1 MERNATSG
9 SSLPGSAGAPQPGDS
24 DRGYVDWGAILA
36 GAAIAA
42 GTSIVLTTFAAALGL
57 GAISPDPDGNM
68 ISGWGLALTAL
79 FTAISMVAIY
89 MLGGYIA
96 GRLRKRVD
104 ASSRDEVTAR
114 DGIHGLVVWALGMIL
129 TGWIAAS
136 AIGTGAQAVGSAAGT
151 AVNAAGSAIGGIA
164 QGAGQLAGGVVSGAG
179 QLAGGAVSGLG
190 QAAGGAAAGA
200 AADGTLADALPEG
213 LASNP
218 LDYLTDGLLRQ
229 DAPGAG
235 YSEAALRR
243 EVSGIL
249 MSLIRTGEISERDRQ
264 YLVQAAAART
274 GLSEAEVNARV
285 DAAVTQAQEIRAEA
299 ERTLENA
306 RQQAETLRQEAETT
320 AQQAAQAAIDA
331 AEKARQAAILS
342 AFLLAASSLIAGA
355 AAYIGAVRGGRHR
368 DESKLW
374 GGLRYH
380 R

>member
-1 MERNATSG
+1 MERGTTQG
-9 SSLPGSAGAPQPGDS
+9 SNMPGSVGAPAAGDAG
-24 DRGYVDWGAILA
+24 RGYVDWGAILA

-57 GAISPDPDGNM
+57 GAISAQPDGNM
-68 ISGWGLALTAL
+68 VSGWGLALTAL
-79 FTAISMVAIY
+79 FTVISMVAIY

-129 TGWIAAS
+129 TGFIAAN
-136 AIGTGAQAVGSAAGT
+136 AIGGGAKAVGSAAGT
-151 AVNAAGSAIGGIA
+151 AVDAAGSAVGGIA

-179 QLAGGAVSGLG
+179 QAV
-190 QAAGGAAAGA
+190 GGAAAGVGQA
-200 AADGTLADALPEG
+200 AEGTLGDALPEG

-229 DAPGAG
+229 NTPAAG
-235 YSEAALRR
+235 YSETALRR

-249 MSLIRTGEISERDRQ
+249 MSLIRTGEISETDRQ
-264 YLVQAAAART
+264 YLVSAAAART
-274 GLSEAEVNARV
+274 GLTEAEVNARV
-285 DAAVTQAQEIRAEA
+285 DAAVAQAREIRAEA
-299 ERTLENA
+299 ERTLEEA
-306 RQQAETLRQEAETT
+306 RQRAETLRQEAEAK
-320 AQQAAQAAIDA
+320 AQQVAQQAIDA
-331 AEKARQAAILS
+331 AETARRGAILS
-342 AFLLAASSLIAGA
+342 AFLLAASSLVAGA

-368 DESKLW
+368 DENKLW